1 VPVEPAKGGA
11 LAGTGNS
18 SASCRGRYGDFAAGT
33 TGGEEEVKWIMPEK
47 FFDVLTAHGACRG
60 GTDAGRGGTLRPGAV
75 SVTFAVKRIGPRSFA
90 AI

>member
-1 VPVEPAKGGA
+1 VEPAKGGA

-47 FFDVLTAHGACRG
+47 FFDVLPMVLAEA
-60 GTDAGRGGTLRPGAV
+60 APMPGEEARYAQAP
-75 SVTFAVKRIGPRSFA
+75 SQLLSP
-90 AI
+90 